1 MQAFITS
8 SLSPLLRHLSVMGAA
23 LALTGCGSLMNPA
36 PEAPRQASTPARA
49 APIVTATRPVVS
61 APLTREDPASGLR
74 VDLGANTIAART
86 KPVSD
91 ASLEVKPVDP
101 LDPLKPVDL
110 ADARANQDLW
120 ERIRLGYAMPELDSE
135 LVAEHERWYASRP
148 DYVQRMTQRANRYL
162 YHIVEE
168 VERRGMPSELA
179 LLPFIES
186 AFNPQAMSSARA
198 SGMWQFMPATGKDFA
213 LRQNLFRD
221 DRRDVLAST
230 RAALSYLQRLHR
242 MFGDWHLA
250 LAAYNW
256 GEGNVQRAIRRN
268 AQQGLPTD
276 YLSLTMPAETR
287 HYVPKLYAVRNIVHR
302 PERYNLTLTP
312 IENHPYFLAVP
323 IERDIDVTLA
333 ARLAGLSADEFR
345 ALNPSMNKPVILAAG
360 TPQVLLPYDNANQFA
375 HNLTLH
381 KGQLASW
388 TAWQVP
394 RTMKMADAARHA
406 GMSEAELREINRIPP
421 RMLVK
426 AGSTL
431 LVPRTGHRVEDVS
444 AELADSAAIVL
455 APDAPPLKRKVVRAR
470 AHDTVRALAKR
481 HGVSPQQL
489 AEWNK
494 VRVNS
499 SFDKG
504 ERVVLFVPA
513 REGGRAVASANARK
527 SDQAR
532 VTQASSKR
540 ATAKAGKRSEARTQV
555 ASAQS
560 KKQRTAA
567 RPNGKVRVA
576 SAR

>member
-1 MQAFITS
+1 MTPSPDTS
-8 SLSPLLRHLSVMGAA
+8 
-23 LALTGCGSLMNPA
+23 
-36 PEAPRQASTPARA
+36 RQAAPSRP
-49 APIVTATRPVVS
+49 APIVTATRQAVA

-74 VDLGANTIAART
+74 VDLGAASIAARAT
-86 KPVSD
+86 PVND
-91 ASLEVKPVDP
+91 ANIEVKPVDP

-120 ERIRLGYAMPELDSE
+120 ERIRAGYAMPALDTE
-135 LVAEHERWYASRP
+135 LVADHERWYASRP
-148 DYVQRMTQRANRYL
+148 EYVQRMTQRANRYL

-287 HYVPKLYAVRNIVHR
+287 HYVPKLYAVRNIVAQ
-302 PERYNLTLTP
+302 PERFSLTLTP

-360 TPQVLLPYDNANQFA
+360 TPQVLLPYDNANQFV
-375 HNLTLH
+375 HNLKGH
-381 KGQLASW
+381 KGQLATW

-406 GMSEAELREINRIPP
+406 GLSESELRDINRIPP

-431 LVPRTGHRVEDVS
+431 LVPRAGHRVEDVS
-444 AELADSAAIVL
+444 AEVADTAAIAL

-470 AHDTVRALAKR
+470 ANDSVRALARR
-481 HGVSPQQL
+481 HGVTPQQL

-494 VRVNS
+494 IRVNGR
-499 SFDKG
+499 FDKG
-504 ERVVLFVPA
+504 ERVVLYVPS
-513 REGGRAVASANARK
+513 RDSSRAVAKSRK
-527 SDQAR
+527 SSDTRVSQAKG
-532 VTQASSKR
+532 SKR
-540 ATAKAGKRSEARTQV
+540 VVAKAAKRGEARAKV
-555 ASAQS
+555 AAAQT
-560 KKQRTAA
+560 KKA
-567 RPNGKVRVA
+567 RNGKVRVA

>member
-1 MQAFITS
+1 MPIFCLLPLRP
-8 SLSPLLRHLSVMGAA
+8 SLRLLCALGAA
-23 LALTGCGSLMNPA
+23 TALAGCGSLMGD
-36 PEAPRQASTPARA
+36 APRPTTASRTAP
-49 APIVTATRPVVS
+49 APIVSVARP
-61 APLTREDPASGLR
+61 APAPTLTREDPASGLR
-74 VDLGANTIAART
+74 VDVSASTLAART
-86 KPVSD
+86 AP
-91 ASLEVKPVDP
+91 AATQTQTAVKPVDP

-110 ADARANQDLW
+110 EDSRANLDLW
-120 ERIRLGYAMPELDSE
+120 ERIRTGYAMPALDSE
-135 LVAEHERWYASRP
+135 LVADHERWYASRP
-148 DYVQRMTQRANRYL
+148 EYVQRMTQRANRYL

-276 YLSLTMPAETR
+276 YLSLSMPAETR
-287 HYVPKLYAVRNIVHR
+287 HYVPKLYAVRNIVHH
-302 PERYNLTLTP
+302 PERFNVSLTP

-333 ARLAGLSADEFR
+333 AQLAGLSADEFR

-360 TPQVLLPYDNANQFA
+360 TQQVLLPYDNATLFVG
-375 HNLTLH
+375 NLKQH
-381 KGQLASW
+381 KGQLATW

-394 RTMKMADAARHA
+394 RTMKMADAAKHT
-406 GMSEAELREINRIPP
+406 GMSEADLREINRIPP

-431 LVPRTGHRVEDVS
+431 LVPRAGHRADDVS
-444 AELADSAAIVL
+444 AELADSASIAF
-455 APDAPPLKRKVVRAR
+455 APDAPPVKRKVVRAR
-470 AHDTVRALAKR
+470 ARDSVQALARR
-481 HGVSPQQL
+481 HGVSPQQV
-489 AEWNK
+489 AQWNK
-494 VRVNS
+494 VS
-499 SFDKG
+499 ASGSFRKG
-504 ERVVLFVPA
+504 DRVVLYVPTRDSGRTVATKSRKADTGA
-513 REGGRAVASANARK
+513 RLAKAQSGK
-527 SDQAR
+527 R
-532 VTQASSKR
+532 VTAKAQRTTKSGNKVAAAKSKNTRASSKV
-540 ATAKAGKRSEARTQV
+540 KV
-555 ASAQS
+555 ASS
-560 KKQRTAA
+560 R
-567 RPNGKVRVA
+567 
-576 SAR
+576 